1 MTPMGVG
8 PSEDAAAAA
17 PWDKTLESWNPVSV
31 FVLAGAGAIAA
42 AWLLYLGA
50 DLTPRSSAFV
60 ASPGFVV
67 WGAVIAAQTAVWAV
81 LTVPVWREAVALY
94 RVTRPSWTIW
104 AVPALV
110 LAALLLLVAFSPAA
124 EFDWPLVG
132 QRWKSAVLT
141 GTAALGVGL
150 PAIFAICLVQDG
162 VRRHHRNGLTPADV
176 TRAIDGRAQMRRLLG
191 AAGAIIGLAVLAAG
205 ALQRA
210 VVPDFVPADDYPP
223 SAVLLYGAFFSGLLL
238 LVYLPAHL
246 SLRRFCFDI
255 RDSYYPPERMPA
267 PTDPDFTTWLDGRSR
282 LDALTG
288 VNVGVAQQLQA
299 SLFILAPLLSAVLGA
314 LVPTL

>member
-1 MTPMGVG
+1 MAQRTGLG
-8 PSEDAAAAA
+8 PQDSAAA
-17 PWDKTLESWNPVSV
+17 PWDRTLESWNPVSV

-42 AWLLYLGA
+42 VMLLYAGA
-50 DLTPRSSAFV
+50 DLTPRSIEFV

-94 RVTRPSWTIW
+94 RVTQPGWTIW
-104 AVPALV
+104 LVPVLV
-110 LAALLLLVAFSPAA
+110 LAALLALVALSPAA
-124 EFDWPLVG
+124 GFDWPLAG
-132 QRWKSAVLT
+132 HRWKSAVLT
-141 GTAALGVGL
+141 GAATLGVGL

-162 VRRHHRNGLTPADV
+162 VRRHQRSGLTAADV
-176 TRAIDGRAQMRRLLG
+176 DHAVEGRAQMRRLLG

-210 VVPDFVPADDYPP
+210 VVPRFVPVEDYPP
-223 SAVLLYGAFFSGLLL
+223 SSVLLYGAFFTGLLI

-246 SLRRFCFDI
+246 SLRRFCLDI
-255 RDSYYPPERMPA
+255 RDSYYPPDQMPA
-267 PTDPDFTTWLDGRSR
+267 PTEPGFGDWIEGRNR
-282 LDALTG
+282 LDTLTG

-299 SLFILAPLLSAVLGA
+299 SLFILAPLISAVLGA
-314 LVPTL
+314 LVPKL